1 MKNTEEK
8 WYYTIV
14 QNPGTAREA
23 FVGYDDNETKVRFIP
38 VFKDK
43 KSAEKCFTLMPK
55 DVFKEEYEVQAVI
68 EDDILAAAETT
79 RHKIYL
85 LSERGKILNQLN

>member
-1 MKNTEEK
+1 MKQAEDK

-14 QNPGTAREA
+14 QNPGTDDEA
-23 FVGYDDNETKVRFIP
+23 FVGYTGTEKEEKFIP

-43 KSAEKCFTLMPK
+43 KSAEQCFTLMPK
-55 DVFKEEYEVQAVI
+55 DIFKEKYEVQAVI
-68 EDDILAAAETT
+68 EEDVLSAAKTT

-85 LSERGKILNQLN
+85 LNERGKILELLN